1 MSQYLNEMSAGAGGG
16 ENREDKKERRGR
28 GGDSEMSAQQERK
41 II

>member
-16 ENREDKKERRGR
+16 EDKKERRGR

-41 II
+41 MI

>member
-1 MSQYLNEMSAGAGGG
+1 MSQYLNEMSGGG

-41 II
+41 MI